1 MAAMTSQPLPIQ
13 SEQGEQQ
20 QQQQQEEEDTL
31 HADIEQVHS
40 QLLARSPIYHFLLQD
55 IRILSVRPAPAPPQV
70 NNIQAA
76 ILAHLVLAPQH
87 LNSHASLH
95 GAVAATIVD
104 WAGGIVIASL
114 PRSSSSSSS
123 SALTTPRG
131 VSVDIH
137 LRYLSPAARLG
148 DTLLIRAFSRRIG
161 RSLGFVTVEL
171 SVQKQRQKQGAAAEE
186 EEEICVVEAS
196 HTKYIVASSS

>member
-20 QQQQQEEEDTL
+20 QQQQQQEDTL

-55 IRILSVRPAPAPPQV
+55 IRILSVRPPAPAPPQV

-123 SALTTPRG
+123 SSALTTPRG

-148 DTLLIRAFSRRIG
+148 DTLLIRAFSRKIG

-171 SVQKQRQKQGAAAEE
+171 SVQKQKQGAAAEE

>member
-1 MAAMTSQPLPIQ
+1 MAAISSQPLPIQ
-13 SEQGEQQ
+13 SQQGEQQ
-20 QQQQQEEEDTL
+20 QQQQQQQQQEDTL

-55 IRILSVRPAPAPPQV
+55 IRILSVRPPAPAPPQV

-76 ILAHLVLAPQH
+76 ILAHLVLGPQH

-114 PRSSSSSSS
+114 PRSSS

-148 DTLLIRAFSRRIG
+148 DTLLIRAFSRKIG
-161 RSLGFVTVEL
+161 RSLAFVTVEL
-171 SVQKQRQKQGAAAEE
+171 SVQKQKQGAAAEE
-186 EEEICVVEAS
+186 EEEEICV
-196 HTKYIVASSS
+196 